1 MGISIPQ
8 ATPEGTCAMTESIV
22 KTDILSHGTLDV
34 RDADQSARFYTE
46 FLGLEVRRNS
56 ATSMW
61 IIKKIAER
69 KDLFLVCVGVG
80 DKLKAQ
86 SRDNRY
92 ILDFATKAEI
102 HRAYELALEYQDT
115 YKISTIEPVEEENG
129 QCTMVLQDLD
139 FNWWEFKYQA
149 CAQIEA
155 AFNPN

>member
-1 MGISIPQ
+1 M
-8 ATPEGTCAMTESIV
+8 TPSIV

-34 RDADQSARFYTE
+34 RNADESAKFYTE

-56 ATSMW
+56 SSSMW

-80 DKLKAQ
+80 DKLKPQ

-92 ILDFATKAEI
+92 ILDFATKEEI
-102 HRAYELALEYQDT
+102 HRAHELAQKYQET
-115 YKISTIEPVEEENG
+115 YKISTIEPVQEEEDR
-129 QCTMVLQDLD
+129 CSLVLQDLD

-149 CAQIEA
+149 CAKIEA
-155 AFNPN
+155 AFNPA

>member
-1 MGISIPQ
+1 
-8 ATPEGTCAMTESIV
+8 MTESIV
-22 KTDILSHGTLDV
+22 RTDILSHGTLDI
-34 RDADQSARFYTE
+34 RDADQSAKFYTE

-61 IIKKIAER
+61 IIKKIKER

-80 DKLKAQ
+80 DKLKPQ

-102 HRAYELALEYQDT
+102 HRAHELALEYQERYNIT
-115 YKISTIEPVEEENG
+115 TIEPVDEKGEH
-129 QCTMVLQDLD
+129 CSMLLQDLD

-149 CAQIEA
+149 CAQFEA
-155 AFNPN
+155 AFNPVR

>member
-1 MGISIPQ
+1 
-8 ATPEGTCAMTESIV
+8 MTGSIV

-34 RDADQSARFYTE
+34 RDADKSAKFYTE

-56 ATSMW
+56 STSMW

-80 DKLKAQ
+80 DKLKPQ

-92 ILDFATKAEI
+92 ILDFATKDEI
-102 HRAYELALEYQDT
+102 YRAHELALEYQGT
-115 YKISTIEPVEEENG
+115 YDISTVEPVEDEG
-129 QCTMVLQDLD
+129 DRCSMVLQDLD

-149 CAQIEA
+149 CARIDA
-155 AFNPN
+155 VFNPA